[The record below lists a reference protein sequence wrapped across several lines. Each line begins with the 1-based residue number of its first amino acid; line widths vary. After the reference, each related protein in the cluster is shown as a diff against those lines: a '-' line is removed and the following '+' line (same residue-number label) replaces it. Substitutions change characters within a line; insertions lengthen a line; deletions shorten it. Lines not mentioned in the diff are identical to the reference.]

1 MTTRSPTEASPQPT
15 GAPPAPAGDL
25 LPGMLARALGAA
37 CWRLLLVAALVG
49 VVVFGATDWLPPARL
64 SFFGLGVGAALLATM
79 FALLVHGRLL
89 DRRREAPYAGDGRLL
104 GSRLQ
109 SLLAAAFA
117 LKLGMLVLGMLALRQ
132 AGAKFDDTATFGVTF
147 VAAGLVAQLS
157 AAGHLARALQR
168 RPQAV
173 PVAGAPSPRP
183 RNQA

>member
-1 MTTRSPTEASPQPT
+1 MTTPSSTHSAPPPA
-15 GAPPAPAGDL
+15 GAPPAADV
-25 LPGMLARALGAA
+25 LPGMLARALGSA
-37 CWRLLLVAALVG
+37 CWRLLLVAGLVG
-49 VVVFGATDWLPPARL
+49 TVLFGATDWLPPAQL
-64 SFFGLGVGAALLATM
+64 LFFGLGVGAALLATM
-79 FALLVHGRLL
+79 VALLVHGRML

-104 GSRLQ
+104 ASRLQ

-132 AGAKFDDTATFGVTF
+132 AGAKFQDTATFGVTF

-157 AAGHLARALQR
+157 AAGYLARALQR

-173 PVAGAPSPRP
+173 PVAGATSPRP